1 VLGYQGTLT
10 PDPER
15 LARATGAAEE
25 LSWAGNCFLEP
36 SIASALQDLGRRI
49 SAGQR
54 VFEGEP
60 IDCGP
65 LVEALRERLS
75 GILAQ
80 VLALDPE
87 ANEEKIARRFPAL
100 PALLAGAAAEWV
112 DAVAVFHSRLHRDRS
127 RLVAWL
133 GEAKLPGLAS
143 LTPARSDAH
152 AGGHIVLRLL
162 FRDGRSIYYKPRPV
176 SGEWLWDRLIQAVN
190 AHSSLQLPSAEALAG
205 ATGRYGW
212 VASLLPHTGLQD
224 REKGSAH
231 AAPYW
236 RGSGATLCLAA
247 QVRMTDLHM
256 ANVMATC
263 QGPAPVDAE
272 SLGTPQTV
280 AATLTR
286 RGPEP
291 AIAAFIDNLLETG
304 LLPDHSAGDLPDVS
318 GLFGR
323 AAAVP
328 EILVPRWSAGPCGA
342 RGLQLAPAALL
353 DHGNAPPGVSP
364 LEVLPLLVDGYREAA
379 AALVRC
385 RDALA
390 SPASEWRWTL
400 EHLHAPRIVLRDTLT
415 YGLLLSESLA
425 PDQLQSVQHRRCA
438 LRRALGSRSPDTFP
452 EAVLRTEA
460 RSLLELQIPRFT
472 ALPGSRRLAGNSGRA
487 LAQRFLSCSPAEAA
501 LGGIGEL
508 SPQRISDV
516 HIPGLRLAVLGQHD
530 RH

>member
-1 VLGYQGTLT
+1 M
-10 PDPER
+10 
-15 LARATGAAEE
+15 
-25 LSWAGNCFLEP
+25 
-36 SIASALQDLGRRI
+36 IASALQDLNCRI
-49 SAGQR
+49 SAEQR
-54 VFEGEP
+54 GLGGEP

-65 LVEALRERLS
+65 LVEALRERLT
-75 GILAQ
+75 GILTQ
-80 VLALDPE
+80 ALDLDPDATE
-87 ANEEKIARRFPAL
+87 DKLARQFPAL
-100 PALLAGAAAEWV
+100 PALLNGAAAEWV

-127 RLVAWL
+127 RLAAWL

-143 LTPARSDAH
+143 LTAARSDAH

-162 FRDGRSIYYKPRPV
+162 LRDGRSVCYKPRPV
-176 SGEWLWDRLIQAVN
+176 TGEWLWDRLIHAVN
-190 AHSSLQLPSAEALAG
+190 AHSSLRLPSAAALAG
-205 ATGRYGW
+205 ANGRYGW

-224 REKGSAH
+224 RQKGSAH
-231 AAPYW
+231 AATYW
-236 RGSGATLCLAA
+236 HGAGATLCLAA
-247 QVRMTDLHM
+247 HVRMTDLHM

-263 QGPAPVDAE
+263 QGPALVDAE

-286 RGPEP
+286 REPEP
-291 AIAAFIDNLLETG
+291 AIAAILDDLLETG

-328 EILVPRWSAGPCGA
+328 GILVPCWSAGPGGA
-342 RGLQLAPAALL
+342 RRLQLAPSALL

-379 AALVRC
+379 AALLRC
-385 RDALA
+385 RDTLA
-390 SPASEWRWTL
+390 SPASEWRRTL

-425 PDQLQSVQHRRCA
+425 PDQLQSVRHRRCA
-438 LRRALGSRSPDTFP
+438 LHRALRSRSQDTLP

-460 RSLLELQIPRFT
+460 RSLLELHIPRFM

-487 LAQRFLSCSPAEAA
+487 LAQRFLSCSPAEAV

-516 HIPGLRLAVLGQHD
+516 HVPGLLLAVLGQRD
-530 RH
+530 RD